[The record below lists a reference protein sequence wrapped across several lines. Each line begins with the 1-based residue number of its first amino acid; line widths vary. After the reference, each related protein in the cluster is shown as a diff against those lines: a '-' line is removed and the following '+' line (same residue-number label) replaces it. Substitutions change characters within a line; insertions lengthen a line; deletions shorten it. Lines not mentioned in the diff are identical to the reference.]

1 LAYNKVY
8 NENTNISVMELPAQT
23 KRLKEII
30 DFIADGNVS
39 EFSRVIGVAQ
49 QKVNRIFNVD
59 RRTEKKYPEIST
71 EIIFAI
77 ASKLPNI
84 DMTWFLTGKGEMV
97 SSTDDNQLNLLDN
110 SNPILNRKGDE
121 WRIIELLVQEIASDR
136 ARIKG
141 ENPNDVLREL
151 YSKIALIINVDKHA

>member
-1 LAYNKVY
+1 
-8 NENTNISVMELPAQT
+8 
-23 KRLKEII
+23 
-30 DFIADGNVS
+30 
-39 EFSRVIGVAQ
+39 
-49 QKVNRIFNVD
+49 
-59 RRTEKKYPEIST
+59 
-71 EIIFAI
+71 
-77 ASKLPNI
+77 
-84 DMTWFLTGKGEMV
+84 MV